1 MGKLTEK
8 FGKKNVVT
16 GITTL
21 ALSLGLIISGAIV
34 NSNEDDPYRPSYP
47 SYTSSSRRTSSSS
60 SKRSSSSSSN
70 NEIRLDQSVYTNYG
84 TNTYTFT
91 SNYSGTYYFHFDDMY
106 NISSFYIYDS
116 YGSSQGVSK
125 YSSYYRCYL
134 DSYETY
140 QVMFY
145 ASSSYISFY
154 VSQY

>member
-34 NSNEDDPYRPSYP
+34 NSNENDPYRPSYP

-60 SKRSSSSSSN
+60 SKISSSSSN

-84 TNTYTFT
+84 TNNYTFT
-91 SNYSGTYYFHFDDMY
+91 PTSSRTYYFYFDDM
-106 NISSFYIYDS
+106 SEF
-116 YGSSQGVSK
+116 
-125 YSSYYRCYL
+125 R
-134 DSYETY
+134 
-140 QVMFY
+140 
-145 ASSSYISFY
+145 
-154 VSQY
+154 

>member
-116 YGSSQGVSK
+116 YGSSRSVSQ

>member
-34 NSNEDDPYRPSYP
+34 NSNENDPYRPSYP

-70 NEIRLDQSVYTNYG
+70 NEIHLDQSVYTDYG
-84 TNTYTFT
+84 TNNYTFT
-91 SNYSGTYYFHFDDMY
+91 PTSSGTYYFHFDDMSE
-106 NISSFYIYDS
+106 IGSFYIYDS
-116 YGSSQGVSK
+116 YGDSQSVSK

-140 QVMFY
+140 QVIFY
-145 ASSSYISFY
+145 AYSSYISFY